1 MEGFWTVHFK
11 GVQGLGAGVVTIIGG
26 QLFGGDTGFFYKGTY
41 SQQENT
47 MTAHVHVKQHV
58 PGMANVMRRN
68 EFDLELNGTM
78 QGDTIS
84 VTGKIPGTS
93 MHLAAIL
100 KKQGSLPAKAATA

>member
-1 MEGFWTVHFK
+1 
-11 GVQGLGAGVVTIIGG
+11 
-26 QLFGGDTGFFYKGTY
+26 
-41 SQQENT
+41 
-47 MTAHVHVKQHV
+47 
-58 PGMANVMRRN
+58 MANVMRRN

-93 MHLAAIL
+93 MHLAAML

>member
-11 GVQGLGAGVVTIIGG
+11 GVQGLGAGVVTLIGG
-26 QLFGGDTGFFYKGTY
+26 QLFGGDTGFCFTGTY
-41 SQQENT
+41 SQQGNT

-58 PGMANVMRRN
+58 AGMANVMGRS

-93 MHLAAIL
+93 MHLAGRL

>member
-11 GVQGLGAGVVTIIGG
+11 GVQGLGAGVVTLIGG
-26 QLFGGDTGFFYKGTY
+26 QLFGGDTGFFFKGTY
-41 SQQENT
+41 SRQGNT

-58 PGMANVMRRN
+58 PGMANVMRRS
-68 EFDLELNGTM
+68 EFDLELNGTR

-93 MHLAAIL
+93 MHLAGTL
-100 KKQGSLPAKAATA
+100 TKQGSLPAMAATD

>member
-11 GVQGLGAGVVTIIGG
+11 GVQGLGAGVVMLIGG
-26 QLFGGDTGFFYKGTY
+26 QLFGGDTGFFFRGTY
-41 SQQENT
+41 SQQGNT

-58 PGMANVMRRN
+58 LGMANVMRRN

-93 MHLAAIL
+93 MHLAGTL